1 MRCSSRRP
9 LRKMKVS
16 MHPAANESNEVT
28 HIPAISLP
36 EYAEGKAVF
45 STHPTSIE
53 FRLLDP

>member
-1 MRCSSRRP
+1 
-9 LRKMKVS
+9 MKVS